1 MKKLAIVLSCL
12 ALTVACSGEETKDNE
27 GGNNGGNTA
36 MSRLSIGTSGPDISI
51 ATDGKLGGPAE
62 LQKSN
67 DLKNWRKLGDVPA
80 DSAEL
85 LITPRDSGNEFFRLK
100 RVGE

>member
-1 MKKLAIVLSCL
+1 MKNLDGKS
-12 ALTVACSGEETKDNE
+12 
-27 GGNNGGNTA
+27 
-36 MSRLSIGTSGPDISI
+36 LSIGTSGPDISI

-80 DSAEL
+80 DGGQL
-85 LITPRDSGNEFFRLK
+85 LITPRDNGNEFFRLK

>member
-1 MKKLAIVLSCL
+1 MKNPDGKS
-12 ALTVACSGEETKDNE
+12 
-27 GGNNGGNTA
+27 
-36 MSRLSIGTSGPDISI
+36 LSIGTSGPDISI

>member
-1 MKKLAIVLSCL
+1 MKNLDGKS
-12 ALTVACSGEETKDNE
+12 
-27 GGNNGGNTA
+27 
-36 MSRLSIGTSGPDISI
+36 LSIGTSGPDISI
-51 ATDGKLGGPAE
+51 AADGKLGGPAE

-80 DSAEL
+80 DSTEL

-100 RVGE
+100 RVRE

>member
-1 MKKLAIVLSCL
+1 MKNLDGKS
-12 ALTVACSGEETKDNE
+12 
-27 GGNNGGNTA
+27 
-36 MSRLSIGTSGPDISI
+36 LSIGTSGPDISI

-67 DLKNWRKLGDVPA
+67 DLKNWRKLGDVPS
-80 DSAEL
+80 DSTEL

>member
-1 MKKLAIVLSCL
+1 MVLGWPHFP
-12 ALTVACSGEETKDNE
+12 ATVILLLYEK
-27 GGNNGGNTA
+27 
-36 MSRLSIGTSGPDISI
+36 SRRESLSIGTSSPDISI
-51 ATDGKLGGPAE
+51 AADGKLGGPAE

-80 DSAEL
+80 DSTEL